1 MYLDLLHGWPG
12 RDSAG
17 TASEMEHC
25 NRIPAAVGRVRK
37 KRQRS
42 VSKTER
48 KKKQRRSATGPEDGG
63 EERYGLGMEWVVRAV
78 SPDGD
83 GSHLHPLARCK
94 SVSCI
99 FPRAKS
105 DSPIHRSSTPWTSV
119 QDDVPRPSLLYDPCM
134 EMGRP
139 LTHPCIRGLPV
150 AVR

>member
-63 EERYGLGMEWVVRAV
+63 EERYGLGMEWSSVPYLPMATDLTCTRWHDANLCRVSSHAPSQIPRFTDPAHPGQACRTTYLVQVFSTILVWRWVV
-78 SPDGD
+78 
-83 GSHLHPLARCK
+83 L
-94 SVSCI
+94 
-99 FPRAKS
+99 
-105 DSPIHRSSTPWTSV
+105 SPIRV
-119 QDDVPRPSLLYDPCM
+119 
-134 EMGRP
+134 
-139 LTHPCIRGLPV
+139 
-150 AVR
+150 